1 MGRLLA
7 QQLDRLDSLTSLLR
21 RRVLPLMRVVKTLHL
36 LRRELGPLER
46 SLEQLLHAVLELTQA
61 RVRLLILR
69 IQMKDH
75 AAQRGGELRLIL
87 HDR

>member
-36 LRRELGPLER
+36 LSRGVGPLER
-46 SLEQLLHAVLELTQA
+46 SLEQLLQAVLELTQA
-61 RVRLLILR
+61 SVRLLILR

-75 AAQRGGELRLIL
+75 AAQRG
-87 HDR
+87 